1 VNATLTRDE
10 LERREDITATTTTTR
25 RSVLNER
32 ARAIER
38 VVVENGKSTGE
49 TTRTVTRG
57 RENKQEHSFTMATTV
72 EPTWKM
78 GMWTECIEPV
88 FSDSEDVDGHLE
100 TVEVHQAMDAE
111 GSNARSVN
119 DPPEWLV
126 ALTDTVQNTR
136 YDADEDEWIKT
147 DDGTVERQWCVI
159 SLGWEYRVMR
169 EEVDLDERADEAT
182 TMWTALGPADRE
194 RDDESDDDD
203 EDEDEDEEDEEDDEN
218 DDEDEWEVL
227 DDETGVGVAEEG
239 VDETREAG
247 PTSDVADRS
256 SQREDSA
263 RKGDENDD
271 GAVNDVLEKCRV
283 TIMRSKMTM
292 TEEGAD
298 TFDDVVKSID
308 ETMKKA
314 AYKAVRA
321 YKIAELRVR
330 SGVAACFHDVSNVPK
345 WIKRLASRHVDCLQ
359 PRFVF
364 VAIGA
369 TGTFMIV
376 RREWLLRAEKR
387 SRSSFVEAERLSDDT
402 NREFQEI
409 GLHYIL

>member
-1 VNATLTRDE
+1 M
-10 LERREDITATTTTTR
+10 ATTT
-25 RSVLNER
+25 E
-32 ARAIER
+32 
-38 VVVENGKSTGE
+38 
-49 TTRTVTRG
+49 
-57 RENKQEHSFTMATTV
+57 
-72 EPTWKM
+72 EPTWKT
-78 GMWTECIEPV
+78 GLWTEHFERDADFECIDDYLEPLV
-88 FSDSEDVDGHLE
+88 
-100 TVEVHQAMDAE
+100 VHQAMDAG
-111 GSNARSVN
+111 GSNMRLVS
-119 DPPEWLV
+119 DPPGWLIV
-126 ALTDTVQNTR
+126 LTATVFDTM
-136 YDADEDEWIKT
+136 YDAGEDD
-147 DDGTVERQWCVI
+147 DDGWIPTEDGMRERQWHVI
-159 SLGWEYRVMR
+159 SLGWEYKVTR
-169 EEVDLDERADEAT
+169 EEEDEGEEGEREGT
-182 TMWTALGPADRE
+182 TMWTALGPAGRE
-194 RDDESDDDD
+194 RDDESDDD
-203 EDEDEDEEDEEDDEN
+203 DEDEEDEEDDEN
-218 DDEDEWEVL
+218 DDEDEWEML
-227 DDETGVGVAEEG
+227 GDETGSGVAEEG

-292 TEEGAD
+292 TEDGAD

>member
-1 VNATLTRDE
+1 
-10 LERREDITATTTTTR
+10 
-25 RSVLNER
+25 
-32 ARAIER
+32 
-38 VVVENGKSTGE
+38 
-49 TTRTVTRG
+49 
-57 RENKQEHSFTMATTV
+57 
-72 EPTWKM
+72 
-78 GMWTECIEPV
+78 
-88 FSDSEDVDGHLE
+88 
-100 TVEVHQAMDAE
+100 
-111 GSNARSVN
+111 
-119 DPPEWLV
+119 
-126 ALTDTVQNTR
+126 
-136 YDADEDEWIKT
+136 
-147 DDGTVERQWCVI
+147 
-159 SLGWEYRVMR
+159 
-169 EEVDLDERADEAT
+169 
-182 TMWTALGPADRE
+182 
-194 RDDESDDDD
+194 
-203 EDEDEDEEDEEDDEN
+203 
-218 DDEDEWEVL
+218 
-227 DDETGVGVAEEG
+227 
-239 VDETREAG
+239 
-247 PTSDVADRS
+247 
-256 SQREDSA
+256 
-263 RKGDENDD
+263 
-271 GAVNDVLEKCRV
+271 
-283 TIMRSKMTM
+283 MTM
-292 TEEGAD
+292 TEDGAD